1 MTVVRG
7 KEAGEAAAM
16 AAKLEPPQIVEGRR
30 GCRHRLCGAFN
41 RVENSKSRKIR
52 VTLAVA
58 WHKNYTGCAVRS
70 VAWFCHF
77 LSYMFLLHAWA
88 AWQLKYQP
96 PASGTLSKTFKKTAR
111 LTGRRTLYCVA
122 PTACESSLSVCKCL

>member
-58 WHKNYTGCAVRS
+58 WHKNYSAHYIIYILHIHYCTIVFVLLPFRVR
-70 VAWFCHF
+70 
-77 LSYMFLLHAWA
+77 
-88 AWQLKYQP
+88 
-96 PASGTLSKTFKKTAR
+96 
-111 LTGRRTLYCVA
+111 RRRERSE
-122 PTACESSLSVCKCL
+122 PK